1 MEYPILSECP
11 VCSGTLIATKL
22 KCNTCQTTVENAF
35 TLSKFSLLDEEQLRF
50 IEAFLVNRGNIKV
63 VEKELGISYPTV
75 RNKLKNIISI
85 LGYEINTPSDVSKE
99 KVVSMLEKGEI
110 SPDEAIE
117 LLKE

>member
-1 MEYPILSECP
+1 MEYPVLSNCP
-11 VCSGTLIATKL
+11 VCRSPLVATKL
-22 KCNTCQTTVENAF
+22 KCRTCQTTIENSF
-35 TLSKFSLLDEEQLRF
+35 TLSKFSLLNEEQLRF
-50 IEAFLVNRGNIKV
+50 IEIFLVNRGNIKV

-85 LGYEINTPSDVSKE
+85 LGYEVNAPSKMSKE